1 MKSWYRK
8 SKTGPMF
15 RAPLKGDGV
24 EVDDFVDHTAAGK
37 NDSPPAEKPID
48 SVPDEPLPVWL
59 MKMTQSAFSD
69 SCEHLFS
76 RPPEV
81 AGILLGPVKDD
92 LVVTHFIPDT
102 EGKGSPAS
110 FTLNTRTLNR
120 ELSKAKT
127 CGLNCKGI
135 VHSHPSGF
143 IVPSSGD
150 LAYLQR
156 LFTRPANS
164 ELTQFFMPIV
174 CDGHFYPY
182 VFAMGRIYA
191 ADLYLI

>member
-1 MKSWYRK
+1 MKSWYRQ
-8 SKTGPMF
+8 SQAGPAF

-24 EVDDFVDHTAAGK
+24 EVDDFVAHPADAGGAPLATK
-37 NDSPPAEKPID
+37 KTTDSN
-48 SVPDEPLPVWL
+48 PDDPLPVWI

-69 SCEHLFS
+69 ARDHLLS
-76 RPPEV
+76 LPPEV

-92 LVVTHFIPDT
+92 LIVTHFIADT

-182 VFAMGRIYA
+182 VFAMGRIYS